1 LIFDDIILSIAEG
14 ESEETLELTKQ
25 ALAQGYSATVI
36 LEKGLITGINIIA
49 EKYRTEKVNVP
60 EVLMATH
67 SMHAGLSVIE
77 PFLTAPTKK
86 GLGKII
92 LGTVAG
98 DLHDIGL
105 SIVKAMVMATGAKV
119 IDLGVNVSPKKFA
132 SAVRKENPD
141 ILMISALLTTTMS
154 VMKDVIV
161 ELEAQGLRNG
171 VKIIVG
177 GAPITTAFA
186 KEIGADY
193 TFEDAFEL
201 RTFLEENLNKLLAS
215 KRINKE
221 IEGYSK
227 ECGEC

>member
-1 LIFDDIILSIAEG
+1 LIFDDIIHSIAEG

-25 ALAQGYSATVI
+25 ALAQGYSATSI
-36 LEKGLITGINIIA
+36 LEKGLIIGINIIA

-77 PFLTAPTKK
+77 PILTAPTKK
-86 GLGKII
+86 GLGKIV

-105 SIVKAMVMATGAKV
+105 GIVKTMAMTTGAKI

-132 SAVRKENPD
+132 SAVRKEKPD

-154 VMKDVIV
+154 VMKNVIV
-161 ELEAQGLRNG
+161 ELEAQGLRDG
-171 VKIIVG
+171 LKIIVG
-177 GAPITTAFA
+177 GAPITDAFA

-193 TFEDAFEL
+193 TFENAFEL
-201 RTFLEENLNKLLAS
+201 RDFLKENLNKLLAS
-215 KRINKE
+215 KRASI
-221 IEGYSK
+221 
-227 ECGEC
+227 

>member
-1 LIFDDIILSIAEG
+1 M
-14 ESEETLELTKQ
+14 ELTKQ
-25 ALAQGYSATVI
+25 ALAQGYSAASI
-36 LEKGLITGINIIA
+36 LEKGLIKGMNIIA

-60 EVLMATH
+60 EVLMATQ

-77 PFLTAPTKK
+77 PILTTPTKK

-105 SIVKAMVMATGAKV
+105 SIVKTMAMATGAKV

-132 SAVRKENPD
+132 SAVRKEKPN

-154 VMKDVIV
+154 VMKDVIT
-161 ELEAQGLRNG
+161 ELETQGLRQG
-171 VKIIVG
+171 LKIIVG
-177 GAPITTAFA
+177 GAPITDAFA

-193 TFEDAFEL
+193 TFEDAIEF
-201 RTFLEENLNKLLAS
+201 RNFLNENLNKLLV
-215 KRINKE
+215 NKHNN
-221 IEGYSK
+221 
-227 ECGEC
+227 

>member
-1 LIFDDIILSIAEG
+1 MIFDDIIHSIAEG

-25 ALAQGYSATVI
+25 ALAQGYSAISI
-36 LEKGLITGINIIA
+36 LEKGLITGINVVA
-49 EKYRTEKVNVP
+49 EKYREEKVNVP

-67 SMHAGLSVIE
+67 SMHTGLSVIE
-77 PFLTAPTKK
+77 SLLTAPTKK

-105 SIVKAMVMATGAKV
+105 SIVKAMTMTTGAKV
-119 IDLGVNVSPKKFA
+119 IDLGVNVTPKRFA
-132 SAVRKENPD
+132 RAVRKEKPD

-161 ELEAQGLRNG
+161 ELEAQGLRSG

-177 GAPITTAFA
+177 GAPITDAFA

-193 TFEDAFEL
+193 TFEDAFQL
-201 RTFLEENLNKLLAS
+201 RDFLKENLSKLLAS
-215 KRINKE
+215 KRV
-221 IEGYSK
+221 SL
-227 ECGEC
+227 

>member
-1 LIFDDIILSIAEG
+1 MIFDDIINSIAEG

-25 ALAQGYSATVI
+25 ALAQGYSAASI

-49 EKYRTEKVNVP
+49 DKYRDEKVNVP

-77 PFLTAPTKK
+77 PILTAPTKK

-105 SIVKAMVMATGAKV
+105 SIVKAMAMSSGAQV

-132 SAVRKENPD
+132 SAVRKKKPD

-154 VMKDVIV
+154 VMKDVIS
-161 ELEAQGLRNG
+161 ELELQGLRDG
-171 VKIIVG
+171 VKVIVG
-177 GAPITTAFA
+177 GAPITDAFA

-193 TFEDAFEL
+193 TFEDAFQF
-201 RTFLEENLNKLLAS
+201 RDFLKENLNKLLVS
-215 KRINKE
+215 KLNKAN
-221 IEGYSK
+221 
-227 ECGEC
+227 

>member
-1 LIFDDIILSIAEG
+1 MIFDDIIHSISEG
-14 ESEETLELTKQ
+14 ESEDTIELTKQ
-25 ALAQGYSATVI
+25 ALAQGYSAASI
-36 LEKGLITGINIIA
+36 LEKGLIRGMNIIA

-60 EVLMATH
+60 EVLMATQ

-77 PFLTAPTKK
+77 PILSVPTKK

-105 SIVKAMVMATGAKV
+105 SIVKTMAMATGAKV

-132 SAVRKENPD
+132 SAVRKEKPN

-154 VMKDVIV
+154 VMKDVID
-161 ELEAQGLRNG
+161 ELEVQGLRQG
-171 VKIIVG
+171 LKIIVG
-177 GAPITTAFA
+177 GAPITDAFA

-193 TFEDAFEL
+193 TFEDAIEF
-201 RTFLEENLNKLLAS
+201 RNFLNENLNKLLVTKPKPSA
-215 KRINKE
+215 R
-221 IEGYSK
+221 
-227 ECGEC
+227 

>member
-1 LIFDDIILSIAEG
+1 MIFDDIIHSISEG

-25 ALAQGYSATVI
+25 ALAQGYSATSI
-36 LEKGLITGINIIA
+36 LEKGLIIGINIIA

-77 PFLTAPTKK
+77 PILTAPTKK
-86 GLGKII
+86 GLGKIV
-92 LGTVAG
+92 LGTVAA

-105 SIVKAMVMATGAKV
+105 GIVKTMAMTTGAKI

-132 SAVRKENPD
+132 SAVRKEKPD

-154 VMKDVIV
+154 VMKNVIV
-161 ELEAQGLRNG
+161 ELEAQGLRDG
-171 VKIIVG
+171 LKIIVG
-177 GAPITTAFA
+177 GAPITDAFA

-193 TFEDAFEL
+193 TFENAFEL
-201 RTFLEENLNKLLAS
+201 RDFLKENLNKLLAS
-215 KRINKE
+215 KRASI
-221 IEGYSK
+221 
-227 ECGEC
+227 

>member
-1 LIFDDIILSIAEG
+1 MIFDDIIHSIAEG
-14 ESEETLELTKQ
+14 ESEETMELTKQ
-25 ALAQGYSATVI
+25 ALAQGYSAASI
-36 LEKGLITGINIIA
+36 LEKGLIKGMNIIA

-60 EVLMATH
+60 EVLMATQ

-77 PFLTAPTKK
+77 PILTTPTKK

-105 SIVKAMVMATGAKV
+105 SIVKTMAMATGAKV

-132 SAVRKENPD
+132 SAVRKEKPN

-154 VMKDVIV
+154 VMKDVIT
-161 ELEAQGLRNG
+161 ELETQGLRQG
-171 VKIIVG
+171 LKIIVG
-177 GAPITTAFA
+177 GAPITDAFA

-193 TFEDAFEL
+193 TFEDAIEF
-201 RTFLEENLNKLLAS
+201 RNFLNENLNKLLV
-215 KRINKE
+215 NKHNN
-221 IEGYSK
+221 
-227 ECGEC
+227 

>member
-1 LIFDDIILSIAEG
+1 MIFDDIIHSIAEG
-14 ESEETLELTKQ
+14 ESEETLELTKK
-25 ALAQGYSATVI
+25 ALAQGYSANSI

-49 EKYRTEKVNVP
+49 DKYRTEKVNVP

-67 SMHAGLSVIE
+67 SMHAGLSIIE
-77 PFLTAPTKK
+77 PILTVPTKK

-105 SIVKAMVMATGAKV
+105 SIVKAMAMSAGARV
-119 IDLGVNVSPKKFA
+119 IDLGVNVTPKKFA
-132 SAVRKENPD
+132 RAVRKEKPD

-161 ELEAQGLRNG
+161 ELEVQGLRND
-171 VKIIVG
+171 VKVIVG
-177 GAPITTAFA
+177 GAPITDAFA

-193 TFEDAFEL
+193 TFEDAFQL
-201 RTFLEENLNKLLAS
+201 RDFLKENLSKLLAS
-215 KRINKE
+215 KRT
-221 IEGYSK
+221 SP
-227 ECGEC
+227 

>member
-1 LIFDDIILSIAEG
+1 LIFDDIIHSIAEG

-25 ALAQGYSATVI
+25 ALAQGFSATSI
-36 LEKGLITGINIIA
+36 LEKGLITGINIVA
-49 EKYRTEKVNVP
+49 EKYRKEKVNVP

-77 PFLTAPTKK
+77 PILTAPTKK

-105 SIVKAMVMATGAKV
+105 SIVKAMAMSAGARI
-119 IDLGVNVSPKKFA
+119 IDLGVNVTPKKFA
-132 SAVRKENPD
+132 RAVRKEKPD

-161 ELEAQGLRNG
+161 ELEVQGLRKD
-171 VKIIVG
+171 VKVIVG
-177 GAPITTAFA
+177 GAPITDAFA

-193 TFEDAFEL
+193 TFEDAFQF
-201 RTFLEENLNKLLAS
+201 RDFLKENLSKLLTS
-215 KRINKE
+215 KRN
-221 IEGYSK
+221 SS
-227 ECGEC
+227 

>member
-1 LIFDDIILSIAEG
+1 MIFDDIIHSIVEG
-14 ESEETLELTKQ
+14 ESEDTLELTKQ
-25 ALAQGYSATVI
+25 ALAQGYSATSI

-49 EKYRTEKVNVP
+49 EKYRNEKVNVP

-77 PFLTAPTKK
+77 PILTAPTKK

-92 LGTVAG
+92 VGTVAG

-105 SIVKAMVMATGAKV
+105 NIVKAMAMSTGARI

-132 SAVRKENPD
+132 SAVRKEKPD
-141 ILMISALLTTTMS
+141 ILLISALLTTTMS

-161 ELEAQGLRNG
+161 ELEVQGLRND
-171 VKIIVG
+171 VKIFVG
-177 GAPITTAFA
+177 GAPITDAFA

-193 TFEDAFEL
+193 TFEDAFQF
-201 RTFLEENLNKLLAS
+201 RDFLKENLSKLLTS
-215 KRINKE
+215 KRV
-221 IEGYSK
+221 GL
-227 ECGEC
+227 

>member
-1 LIFDDIILSIAEG
+1 MIFDDIIHSIAEG

-25 ALAQGYSATVI
+25 ALAQGYSATSI

-77 PFLTAPTKK
+77 PLLTAPTKK

-105 SIVKAMVMATGAKV
+105 SIVKAMAMTTGAKL

-132 SAVRKENPD
+132 RAVRKEKPD

-177 GAPITTAFA
+177 GAPITDAFA

-193 TFEDAFEL
+193 TFEDAFQF
-201 RTFLEENLNKLLAS
+201 RDFLKENLNKLLAS
-215 KRINKE
+215 KRI
-221 IEGYSK
+221 SS
-227 ECGEC
+227 

>member
-1 LIFDDIILSIAEG
+1 MIFDDIIDSIAEG

-25 ALAQGYSATVI
+25 ALAQGYSAASI
-36 LEKGLITGINIIA
+36 LEKGLITGINVIA

-77 PFLTAPTKK
+77 PILTATTKK

-105 SIVKAMVMATGAKV
+105 SIVKAMSMSSGARI

-132 SAVRKENPD
+132 RAVRKEKPD

-161 ELEAQGLRNG
+161 ELEVQGLRND
-171 VKIIVG
+171 VKVIVG
-177 GAPITTAFA
+177 GAPITDAFA

-193 TFEDAFEL
+193 TFEDAL
-201 RTFLEENLNKLLAS
+201 QVRDFLNENLSKLVAS
-215 KRINKE
+215 KRIS
-221 IEGYSK
+221 I
-227 ECGEC
+227 